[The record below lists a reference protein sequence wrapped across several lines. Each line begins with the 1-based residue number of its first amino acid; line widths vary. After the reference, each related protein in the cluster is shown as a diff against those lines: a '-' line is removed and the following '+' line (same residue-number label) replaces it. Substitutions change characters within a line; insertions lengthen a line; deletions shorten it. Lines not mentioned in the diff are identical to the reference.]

1 MPPRNRQLL
10 WNNTAIMRISFTKEH
25 VFCGGKKMKKFC
37 SVFAAFLILTGLLP
51 FCSIY
56 VCCAEE
62 PEISAKAAVLIS
74 ADTGEIIYERN
85 SSQKLPMA
93 STTKIMTT
101 LLCLESGN
109 LYEEFVVDSN
119 AIKVEGSSMGLQEG
133 DIVTKYALCCG
144 MLLPSGNDAANA
156 AAVRIAGS
164 IEAFAEMMNDKAR
177 EMGLSRTFFVTPS
190 GLEGEGHGSSAYDM
204 AILAREALK
213 NETFREICSK
223 PSIQLEFGNPPY
235 KRWLK
240 NTNKLLTR
248 CDGVYGVKTGFTDEA
263 GRCLVSACQ
272 RDGMELICVTL
283 NDRNDWEDHSRLYD
297 YGFGR
302 VSSVEVTMPEI
313 FELDLAGSAKDKL
326 TVAPGDLPV
335 MVTSLMQEQ
344 RDIGL
349 RVISS
354 PFVYAPVSRGDEV
367 AQLEI
372 SFRGREVKRIPLY
385 AQEDAAVKK
394 RSSPKKKKSKNLFK
408 KIISKVGGFFS

>member
-1 MPPRNRQLL
+1 
-10 WNNTAIMRISFTKEH
+10 
-25 VFCGGKKMKKFC
+25 MKKLC
-37 SVFAAFLILTGLLP
+37 SVIMAVLILTGVLP
-51 FCSIY
+51 FRSVY
-56 VCCAEE
+56 VCRAAE

-93 STTKIMTT
+93 STTKIMTA
-101 LLCLESGN
+101 LLCLESGD

-119 AIKVEGSSMGLQEG
+119 AIMVEGSSMGLQKG

-156 AAVRIAGS
+156 AAVKLAGS
-164 IEAFAEMMNDKAR
+164 ISDFAVMMNDRAR
-177 EMGLSRTFFVTPS
+177 ELGLSKTFFVTPS

-213 NETFREICSK
+213 NETFRDICSQ
-223 PSIQLEFGNPPY
+223 SSMQVEFGNPPY

-240 NTNKLLTR
+240 NTNKLLTM
-248 CDGVYGVKTGFTDEA
+248 CSGVYGVKTGFTDEA

-272 RDGMELICVTL
+272 RDGTELICVTL

-302 VSSVEVTMPEI
+302 VSRVGLTIPEV
-313 FELDLAGSAKDKL
+313 FELDLAGSSEDKL
-326 TVAPGDLPV
+326 AAVPGDLPV
-335 MVTSLMQEQ
+335 TVTSLSQEQ
-344 RDIGL
+344 ADIGL
-349 RVISS
+349 RVISP

-372 SFRGREVKRIPLY
+372 SFRGREVRRIPLY
-385 AQEDAAVKK
+385 AQDDAAVKK
-394 RSSPKKKKSKNLFK
+394 KPSPEKKKNKNLFK